1 MAQSSTSIC
10 NQALARLGAKRINS
24 YEDASDTKPEA
35 LYCRLFYE
43 QTAKA
48 LLRSHIWWFAKH
60 RVQLSQDTSSPS
72 FQWTYAYT
80 LPNDFLRPI
89 LVYDGSDNP
98 TGETEYDYELEG
110 ARLLTDDSAVY
121 LKYVRW
127 VADESSWDALFT
139 ELMILHLAKKLV
151 IPLSQD
157 VQLKTEIENDLVPL
171 MRRVRAMDRQEEY
184 HIGRYS
190 LRTWREARYSDIA

>member
-24 YEDASDTKPEA
+24 YEDATDTKPEA

-48 LLRSHIWWFAKH
+48 LLRAHLWWFAKH
-60 RVQLSQDTSSPS
+60 RVQLSKDTSDPA